1 MWLENPVFREDL
13 ERFAAQQQIP
23 WEMLRGKT
31 VYLTGG
37 TGLIGSTLASGLLYA
52 NQVHGLDLTLVLLVR
67 DEKRARQQFAAQL
80 RDSNALQFVQG
91 TVEWL
96 FSYPRPIDY
105 FIHGASPT
113 ASAYFVERPVE
124 TISTAVNGTGN
135 LLEMAKDK
143 EAKGF
148 VYLSSMEA
156 YGTVRTE
163 QPLSEE
169 DVGYL
174 NPLVVRNCYPESKR
188 MCEAMCAAYAS
199 EYDLNAKSVRL
210 AQTFGPGVAANDR
223 RVFAEFGRC
232 AVNRQDIVL
241 QTEGKSKH
249 CYVYTMD
256 AASGI
261 LTALLLGEPGR
272 TYNVANPATYSSI
285 REMADMVAR
294 ELADGEIGVKIAAT
308 EESRRKYPADHFLNL
323 QSDALN
329 ALGWMPTVG
338 LADMFRRMLAS
349 AEL

>member
-13 ERFAAQQQIP
+13 ERFAAQEQIP
-23 WEMLRGKT
+23 WQKLRGKT

-37 TGLIGSTLASGLLYA
+37 TGLIGSTLTSGLLYA

-67 DEKRARQQFAAQL
+67 DEERARRQFAAQL
-80 RDSNALQFVQG
+80 RDSDALQMVEG
-91 TVEWL
+91 TVGQL
-96 FSYPRPIDY
+96 PALTIPIDY

-113 ASAYFVERPVE
+113 ASAYFVEHPVE

-135 LLEMAKDK
+135 LLAMAKDK
-143 EAKGF
+143 GAKGF

-188 MCEAMCAAYAS
+188 LCEAMCAAYAS
-199 EYDLNAKSVRL
+199 EYGMNAKSVRL

-294 ELADGEIGVKIAAT
+294 ELANGEIGVKIAAT

-329 ALGWMPTVG
+329 ALGWTPTVG

>member
-1 MWLENPVFREDL
+1 MWLETPVFREDL
-13 ERFAAQQQIP
+13 ECFAAQKQIP
-23 WEMLRGKT
+23 WQQLRGKT
-31 VYLTGG
+31 VFLTGG
-37 TGLIGSTLASGLLYA
+37 TGLIGSTLVSGLLYA
-52 NQVHGLDLTLVLLVR
+52 NQVHGLDLTVVLLVR
-67 DEKRARQQFAAQL
+67 NIERAKAQFAAQL
-80 RDSNALQFVQG
+80 GDSNALQMVEG
-91 TVEWL
+91 TVEHL
-96 FSYPRPIDY
+96 PALSMPIDY
-105 FIHGASPT
+105 LIHGASPT
-113 ASAYFVERPVE
+113 ASTYFVEHPVE
-124 TISTAVNGTGN
+124 TIFTAVNGTEN
-135 LLEMAKDK
+135 LLKLAQEKGV
-143 EAKGF
+143 KGF
-148 VYLSSMEA
+148 IYLSSMEM

-199 EYDLNAKSVRL
+199 EYGLNAKSVRL
-210 AQTFGPGVAANDR
+210 AQTFGPGVAADDR

-232 AVNRQDIVL
+232 AVNRQDIIL

-329 ALGWMPTVG
+329 ALGWTPTVG
-338 LADMFRRMLAS
+338 LA
-349 AEL
+349 